1 MTLVLDHAPVAD
13 ESIDASGLNCPLP
26 ILRTKKALAKMQS
39 GEILSVKTTDPHAI
53 DDFQAFCQQTGN
65 TLLYQQEF
73 NQEYVQH
80 YLRRR

>member
-1 MTLVLDHAPVAD
+1 MDKTLSSAPTAD
-13 ESIDASGLNCPLP
+13 ASIDASGLNCPMP

-39 GEILSVKTTDPHAI
+39 GQVLSVKTTDQHAK

-65 TLLYQQEF
+65 TLLYQADFNDEF
-73 NQEYVQH
+73 MLH

>member
-1 MTLVLDHAPVAD
+1 MMALDYAPVAD

-26 ILRTKKALAKMQS
+26 ILRTKKALAKMQT
-39 GEILSVKTTDPHAI
+39 GEVLSVKTTDRHAE

-65 TLLYQQEF
+65 TLLYQEDF
-73 NQEYVQH
+73 NQDYMLH